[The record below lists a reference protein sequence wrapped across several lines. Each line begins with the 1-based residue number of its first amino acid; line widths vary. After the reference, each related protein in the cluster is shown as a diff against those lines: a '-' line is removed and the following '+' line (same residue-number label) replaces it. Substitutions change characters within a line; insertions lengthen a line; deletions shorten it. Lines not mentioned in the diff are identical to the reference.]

1 MKKRR
6 EINFSKRT
14 YYSLITIGVLLLI
27 SVGVYAFG
35 TDGKIPPSIFGHTF
49 GEIQPPRPC
58 DDGQVLT
65 WTGNPAWAC
74 KSITATT
81 GGGGSSLPS
90 CSTGQF
96 LQWDGSA
103 WSCSTIEKGI
113 ACPEGFVERTV
124 SAEPL
129 YRITA
134 KGCGGD
140 PTALTNTFITTEKN
154 CVTLEDPENEP
165 GWGIYYLDCGGNGRQ
180 SSSQSCPNTPTDKN
194 VLSNY
199 FNPNSGMIGVTCVSK
214 DTNLCGG
221 PDEPVCP
228 TTCGSPIQK
237 KSCNPIEIS
246 WTSWEMHSQGDWD
259 TCAQKCEDGGYKCA
273 GQWAW
278 WDAGRAWG
286 TCFCGSSQTLKN
298 SADTYRAAVCN

>member
-27 SVGVYAFG
+27 GVGVYAYG
-35 TDGKIPPSIFGHTF
+35 GNSPSVFGHTF

-58 DDGQVLT
+58 EDGQVLT

-81 GGGGSSLPS
+81 SGGSSLPS

-113 ACPEGFVERTV
+113 ACPEGFVERIV

-134 KGCGGD
+134 EGCGGD
-140 PTALTNTFITTEKN
+140 PTSLTNAKITTEKN
-154 CVTLEDPENEP
+154 CVTSYNSEE
-165 GWGIYYLDCGGNGRQ
+165 GGYYNCDADSGYVGAALK
-180 SSSQSCPNTPTDKN
+180 SPQSCPNTPTDKN

-199 FNPNSGMIGVTCVSK
+199 FNPNSGMIGATCVSK
-214 DTNLCGG
+214 DTNFCGG
-221 PDEPVCP
+221 PNEPVCP
-228 TTCGSPIQK
+228 TICGSPIQG